1 LFRAVF
7 QNTSMKIP
15 LLRPALAVFFVLAT
29 VPGSGNP
36 LQKSNEKLDLR
47 IRRSAERFIG
57 MQKEPG
63 KRIPADLLARARGII
78 ILHKFK
84 AGLLV
89 GGEAGNGVA
98 LVRDKTTGLW
108 SAPAFI
114 STAEGSYGLQIGAKE
129 STIVLLLMNET
140 GLKPLLG
147 GSVDI
152 GVDVAATAGPFDEG
166 ARIDTTTIKD
176 PILVYSSAGGLFAGA
191 AFKGGAI
198 LPARKN
204 NELFYARTMNDIL
217 FDPAVRP
224 NPTGRHLIDV
234 IETYAGRRT
243 N

>member
-1 LFRAVF
+1 MTR
-7 QNTSMKIP
+7 N
-15 LLRPALAVFFVLAT
+15 LLPRLALALFFAFAT
-29 VPGSGNP
+29 GPGFGNP
-36 LQKSNEKLDLR
+36 LKKSTEKLDLR
-47 IRRSAERFIG
+47 IRRSAERLIE

-63 KRIPADLLARARGII
+63 KRIPSDLLARARGII

-84 AGLLV
+84 AGLVV

-98 LVRDKTTGLW
+98 LVRNKMTGLW

-114 STAEGSYGLQIGAKE
+114 SSAEGSYGLQIGAQE
-129 STIVLLLMNET
+129 STLVLLLMNET

-166 ARIDTTTIKD
+166 AKIDTTTIKD

-191 AFKGGAI
+191 AFKGGGI
-198 LPARKN
+198 LPAQKN
-204 NELFYARTMNDIL
+204 NHLFYGRPMNDIL
-217 FDPAVRP
+217 FDPTVRS
-224 NPTGRHLIDV
+224 NPTGQHLIGV
-234 IETYAGRRT
+234 IETYAGRRS